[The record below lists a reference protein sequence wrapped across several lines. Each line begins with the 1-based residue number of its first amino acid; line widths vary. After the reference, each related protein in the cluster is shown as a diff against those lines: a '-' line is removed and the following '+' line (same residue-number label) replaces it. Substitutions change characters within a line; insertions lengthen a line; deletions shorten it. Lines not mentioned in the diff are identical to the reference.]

1 MSRRFSPQL
10 LYALRNHI
18 PITALIEDILGMP
31 IRRVNGFFRFGC
43 PDCDGFHTGVIIGKN
58 LARCFDCRKNFN
70 PIDMV
75 MCRRKIGFAKSVHFL
90 EKLLPW
96 EQNHGREE
104 KPHASPVNTPITHRA
119 AGDNTSAYSV
129 GEVLSRMVPASKKEP
144 DAAANPVHIRNILHR
159 LDTLE
164 QKVAILLKFL
174 SSE

>member
-31 IRRVNGFFRFGC
+31 IRRVNGYFRFGC
-43 PDCDGFHTGVIIGKN
+43 PDCDGFHTSVNPGKN

-75 MCRRKIGFAKSVHFL
+75 MCRRKIGFTKSVQFL

-96 EQNHGREE
+96 QSTKREE
-104 KPHASPVNTPITHRA
+104 KPRATPGSGPSGHKTT
-119 AGDNTSAYSV
+119 GDNTSLYSL
-129 GEVLSRMVPASKKEP
+129 GEVLSRMVPAGKGDP
-144 DAAANPVHIRNILHR
+144 DPAANPVHIRNIIRR

-174 SSE
+174 SPE